1 MASPITSMFLSTAL
15 RRQRFSANS
24 LNSLGSLPKNESIS
38 STAVNMFF
46 KKVVQ
51 TKAIPF
57 EISVANE
64 QKKSTYDMSKEELK
78 NLIFIKIRLVLL
90 FGVPEEIRTLAIK
103 SNRP

>member
-1 MASPITSMFLSTAL
+1 MSRSATSVFYPA
-15 RRQRFSANS
+15 
-24 LNSLGSLPKNESIS
+24 

-64 QKKSTYDMSKEELK
+64 QKKTTYDMSKEEFMGRVQSAID
-78 NLIFIKIRLVLL
+78 N
-90 FGVPEEIRTLAIK
+90 RTV
-103 SNRP
+103 